1 MKTLLLKLIKPTFLV
16 FITLLKNKNIT
27 EKKILQSILSIIVI
41 EKLVNILS
49 GQGFQYL
56 LLLHTPAT

>member
-49 GQGFQYL
+49 GQGF
-56 LLLHTPAT
+56 